1 MRAFFVISCLFASG
15 LAHAEPASMSSL
27 PTCAWNPSQGSSP
40 GEGAAACVAS
50 GVVFLRENTLPV
62 CDWSDPAR
70 SYQQL
75 LVPTQGGS
83 GAWQCLELPV
93 QQLCRFQAGRPV
105 SPMYTLI
112 HAGPSAPTMAWT
124 SGAALYGVQRLEC
137 TSSHTATPVDVLY
150 PGELVKGLDAP
161 VFECGATPAGAVVI
175 TELDGGTVEHV
186 RPALVRGQ
194 VSLRIH
200 NAAGSLG
207 LSAGAGSAATRS
219 RGSGGGHGESRLA
232 TMAGAAAAPPP
243 RGHSVMVTLA
253 VQVFSNGAWVD
264 HRTTTFAATGR
275 RALQEIDD
283 QVVPGLDV
291 RLQVRGMTCQYS
303 ISEGY
308 EIADARIQVE
318 TCIPDQSD
326 PGSCL

>member
-1 MRAFFVISCLFASG
+1 
-15 LAHAEPASMSSL
+15 
-27 PTCAWNPSQGSSP
+27 
-40 GEGAAACVAS
+40 VAS

-62 CDWSDPAR
+62 CDWSDSAR

-83 GAWQCLELPV
+83 GAWQCIELPV
-93 QQLCRFQAGRPV
+93 QQLCRFQGGRPV

-112 HAGPSAPTMAWT
+112 HAGPSAPTMAWA
-124 SGAALYGVQRLEC
+124 SGAALHGVQRLEC
-137 TSSHTATPVDVLY
+137 TSSHTTTPVDTLY

-161 VFECGATPAGAVVI
+161 EFECGATPAGAVVL
-175 TELDGGTVEHV
+175 TEVDGGTIEHV

-200 NAAGSLG
+200 NAAGSSA
-207 LSAGAGSAATRS
+207 LSAGAARPATRS
-219 RGSGGGHGESRLA
+219 GGSGGGHGESHLGAMTRI
-232 TMAGAAAAPPP
+232 AAASPP
-243 RGHSVMVTLA
+243 RGRSLTVTLA
-253 VQVFSNGAWVD
+253 VQVFSNGTWVD
-264 HRTTTFAATGR
+264 HSVATFAATGR
-275 RALQEIDD
+275 RVLQEIDD
-283 QVVPGLDV
+283 QVPPGMDV
-291 RLQVRGMTCQYS
+291 RLQVRGMTCQYG